1 MKHILFVDDNQSYA
15 IQMQEI
21 LSEAG
26 YDVDIAFDSI
36 SAIEQFSKNSE
47 SYDLIISDRVMGND
61 DGIRFLSI
69 IKNMDAT
76 LKTILLTA
84 EPTPDSELEALNQ
97 YVDYYLTKDINR
109 DVLLKYIE
117 RVLEQPL
124 AIQNDERMLTSEIEQ
139 IQVFLKERK
148 VLVGGVEIEL
158 RRKEFDLLALFLA
171 NKGVAFSRE
180 EILERLWDRN
190 HESTDERV
198 IDVHINTL
206 RRKLQISSLISVRGF
221 GYKWDE

>member
-15 IQMQEI
+15 MQMKEM
-21 LSEAG
+21 LTGAG
-26 YDVDIAFDSI
+26 YNVDIAFDSI
-36 SAIEQFSKNSE
+36 SAIEHFSKNSD

-69 IKNMDAT
+69 IKNMDVSI
-76 LKTILLTA
+76 KTILLTA

-124 AIQNDERMLTSEIEQ
+124 SAQNDERVLISEIEH
-139 IQVFLKERK
+139 IQLFLKERK
-148 VLVGGVEIEL
+148 VLVDGEVVEL

-180 EILERLWDRN
+180 EILERLWDRK